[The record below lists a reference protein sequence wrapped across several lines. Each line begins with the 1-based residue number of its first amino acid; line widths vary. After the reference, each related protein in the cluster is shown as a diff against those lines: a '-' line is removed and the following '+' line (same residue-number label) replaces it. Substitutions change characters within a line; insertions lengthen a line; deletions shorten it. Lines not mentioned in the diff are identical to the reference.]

1 MSGTTTAE
9 NAACARVNA
18 QLTKAAELKAQDMF
32 NQQYWSHTAPDGT
45 TPWQWFGKVGYA
57 YAEAGENLAKN
68 FTTSDSVLSAW
79 LQSPTHR
86 ANVLKAAYT
95 EVGFA
100 TMSGTLNGQAA
111 SIVVALYGTPPAA
124 ALQGSSAD
132 VSKTGQQ
139 LSLMARF
146 GIGLQSLTP
155 AAVGSIVILLV
166 GANITLAAHLY
177 RRKLPLALR
186 KSWYKHHGL
195 YKAVGF
201 ASLALLIVFTYGS
214 GAQL

>member
-1 MSGTTTAE
+1 MKKFSL
-9 NAACARVNA
+9 NINRV
-18 QLTKAAELKAQDMF
+18 QKADK
-32 NQQYWSHTAPDGT
+32 
-45 TPWQWFGKVGYA
+45 FGKVGYA